1 MEDGAKLVG
10 RLKEAGF
17 PVTTSAWI
25 KESDGGRWHL
35 YVVSPAQER
44 LGPLKGYRRVLAV
57 MEQQPS
63 PFAVG
68 FTDVKLI
75 GTTDPVA
82 KALTAVRDSISGRRG
97 AWFQGSRLGELE
109 IDAAYVYGPVSVP
122 SPSGTSDG
130 VP

>member
-1 MEDGAKLVG
+1 
-10 RLKEAGF
+10 
-17 PVTTSAWI
+17 
-25 KESDGGRWHL
+25 
-35 YVVSPAQER
+35 
-44 LGPLKGYRRVLAV
+44 

-97 AWFQGSRLGELE
+97 SWFQGSRLGELE